1 MFRRFSVNF
10 ALFSMGLDAVLAGF
24 ALAVATYIRPYLSVF
39 SFPAEYPE
47 FIQIP
52 LLLYVI
58 FPVSWVAMLLLFS
71 VYDGRRNIYMIDEF
85 ISLTLGS
92 FLAGVAMAGALY
104 LSYRE
109 VSRLLFLVF
118 LLLGYLSL
126 LSWRMVA
133 RFSNQ
138 IGNGRTTQQR
148 RVLILGA
155 GPVGRQLQQQIT
167 QHHNL
172 GLILTG
178 FLDDDPD
185 KLKKQKEILGPLERA
200 RQIITEREID
210 DVVIALPQ
218 HAYERVNTLV
228 TKLHDLPVKVWIIP
242 DYFQLALHKAVI
254 EEFAGIPMLD
264 LRAPALSDYQ
274 RMVKRAFELV
284 VTAIL
289 LPPALIL
296 MGIISIAIRMEGSG
310 SILFQQQRV
319 GENGRLFGMYKFRTM
334 VPEAEKLRH
343 LVEREDEDGY
353 LIHKSLDDPRV
364 TRVGRFLRRSSLDE
378 LPQVFNVL
386 KGEMCLVGPR
396 PEMPH
401 LVEKYEPWQRKRF
414 AVPQGITGWWQIS
427 GRSDRPMHLHTEDD
441 LYYVQHYSILLDVQI
456 LFKTIWVVLR
466 GSGAF

>member
-92 FLAGVAMAGALY
+92 FLAGGAMAGALY
-104 LSYRE
+104 LSYRD

-155 GPVGRQLQQQIT
+155 GPVGSKLQ
-167 QHHNL
+167 
-172 GLILTG
+172 
-178 FLDDDPD
+178 
-185 KLKKQKEILGPLERA
+185 
-200 RQIITEREID
+200 
-210 DVVIALPQ
+210 
-218 HAYERVNTLV
+218 
-228 TKLHDLPVKVWIIP
+228 
-242 DYFQLALHKAVI
+242 
-254 EEFAGIPMLD
+254 
-264 LRAPALSDYQ
+264 
-274 RMVKRAFELV
+274 
-284 VTAIL
+284 
-289 LPPALIL
+289 
-296 MGIISIAIRMEGSG
+296 
-310 SILFQQQRV
+310 
-319 GENGRLFGMYKFRTM
+319 
-334 VPEAEKLRH
+334 
-343 LVEREDEDGY
+343 
-353 LIHKSLDDPRV
+353 
-364 TRVGRFLRRSSLDE
+364 
-378 LPQVFNVL
+378 
-386 KGEMCLVGPR
+386 
-396 PEMPH
+396 
-401 LVEKYEPWQRKRF
+401 
-414 AVPQGITGWWQIS
+414 
-427 GRSDRPMHLHTEDD
+427 
-441 LYYVQHYSILLDVQI
+441 
-456 LFKTIWVVLR
+456 
-466 GSGAF
+466 